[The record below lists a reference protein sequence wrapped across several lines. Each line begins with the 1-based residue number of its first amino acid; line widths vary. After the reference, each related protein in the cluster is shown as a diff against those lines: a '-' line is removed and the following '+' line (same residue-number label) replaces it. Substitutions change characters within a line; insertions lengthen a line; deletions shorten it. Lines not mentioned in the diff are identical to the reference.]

1 VSTTAGDISGLSISG
16 VQPGN
21 LWPAAPSDVNAEISF
36 SGLRNNHDYAVRL
49 KGLNSFMG
57 TRAYKCVDGLI
68 PNDPNVDTI
77 TLDDTVLDLSGYY
90 QTLGI
95 IEEDGEELSFNEGC
109 LSIPLIREDVMR
121 KQRIRIQYFD
131 ENWNYHDDYFDDVK
145 ARIIQHE
152 YDHLNGILFTD
163 KVTPL
168 KKKLLKSKLIEI
180 SRGKVEVNY
189 LVKTQK

>member
-1 VSTTAGDISGLSISG
+1 MLYGSPVLRKVSK
-16 VQPGN
+16 
-21 LWPAAPSDVNAEISF
+21 EIDKDF
-36 SGLRNNHDYAVRL
+36 SGLKSLIEDMFDTMYKAEGMGLAAPQIGKSLRL
-49 KGLNSFMG
+49 FILDASLLKES
-57 TRAYKCVDGLI
+57 
-68 PNDPNVDTI
+68 DPSLEGFKKAFVNPYIV
-77 TLDDTVLDLSGYY
+77 
-90 QTLGI
+90 
-95 IEEDGEELSFNEGC
+95 EEDGEEWSFNEGC
-109 LSIPLIREDVMR
+109 LSIPLIREDVLR

-131 ENWNYHDDYFDDVK
+131 ENWNFHDEYYDSVK

-189 LVKTQK
+189 QVKTQK

>member
-1 VSTTAGDISGLSISG
+1 MVYPIMLYGSPVLRKVTK
-16 VQPGN
+16 
-21 LWPAAPSDVNAEISF
+21 EIDKNF
-36 SGLRNNHDYAVRL
+36 SGLKSLIEDMFDTMYKAEGMGLAAPQIGKSLRL
-49 KGLNSFMG
+49 FILDASLLKES
-57 TRAYKCVDGLI
+57 
-68 PNDPNVDTI
+68 DPSLEDFKKVFVNPFI
-77 TLDDTVLDLSGYY
+77 M
-90 QTLGI
+90 
-95 IEEDGEELSFNEGC
+95 EEDGEEWSFNEGC
-109 LSIPLIREDVMR
+109 LSIPLIREDVLR

-131 ENWNYHDDYFDDVK
+131 ENWNFHDEYFDGVK

-189 LVKTQK
+189 QVKTQK